1 MLLHR
6 FFPPLPGKQR
16 KYKILREANE
26 MVGTSVSEEPVSE
39 KLKSSHSAVD
49 PHPHPELIIK
59 YRCCSAA
66 NLTIKTL
73 NCCLPLTR
81 SDGLSE
87 VFGSVC
93 AEDDDSCFSNSRL
106 TSQLF

>member
-1 MLLHR
+1 
-6 FFPPLPGKQR
+6 
-16 KYKILREANE
+16 

-66 NLTIKTL
+66 NLTIKTF